1 MIHENILATIGH
13 TPLVNVP
20 MAGVTGRLLLKLEK
34 TNPGQSM
41 KDRMALSMV
50 RAAIA
55 AGRLRPGGTIVE
67 SSSGNTGTG
76 LALIAAQMG
85 FKFIAVVDHHA
96 AADKIRVMRAYG
108 ADIRYVSGETENA
121 LATAERERLARYLG
135 ETLPGACFMGQAENP
150 ANPMGYKD
158 LATDLIQ
165 ATSGKIDFL
174 IGCVGTG
181 GSLCGTA
188 RFMKERIPNLSVVG
202 VEPIGSIVFGGQGG
216 PYHQSGTGVPPSVEV
231 GSNVDYSVIDSGLKV
246 SDEAAFG
253 TCRFLAK
260 HFGILVGGSA
270 GGAIYHALY
279 AAKRNPSASVVC
291 LVCDGGEKYLDTI
304 FNDDWLIQRDLACGE
319 IEAELAA
326 LVLPA
331 GDVAEAAEAASLS

>member
-1 MIHENILATIGH
+1 MIHENILSTIGF
-13 TPLVNVP
+13 TPLVNLP
-20 MAGVTGRLLLKLEK
+20 IAGNTGRFLLKLEK

-50 RAAIA
+50 QAAIRD
-55 AGRLRPGGTIVE
+55 GRLQQGGTIVE

-108 ADIRYVSGETENA
+108 AEIRYVSGKDENE
-121 LATAERERLARYLG
+121 LATAERERMARYLG

-150 ANPMGYKD
+150 ANPEGYEG
-158 LATDLIQ
+158 LADDLIQ
-165 ATSGKIDFL
+165 VTGGDIDFL
-174 IGCVGTG
+174 VGCVGTG

-188 RFMKERIPNLSVVG
+188 RFMKKTLPTISVIG
-202 VEPIGSIVFGGQGG
+202 VEPVGSIVFGGEGG

-231 GSNVDYSVIDSGLKV
+231 GSNVDYQIIDSGLKV
-246 SDEAAFG
+246 TDVAAFG

-260 HFGILVGGSA
+260 NFGILVGGSA
-270 GGAIYHALY
+270 GGALYHGLK
-279 AAKRNPSASVVC
+279 AAKHNPSATFVC

-304 FNDDWLIQRDLACGE
+304 FDDDWLAEKGLNCDE
-319 IEAELAA
+319 IEDELGS
-326 LVLPA
+326 LVLHGTGGRA
-331 GDVAEAAEAASLS
+331 EVASHS